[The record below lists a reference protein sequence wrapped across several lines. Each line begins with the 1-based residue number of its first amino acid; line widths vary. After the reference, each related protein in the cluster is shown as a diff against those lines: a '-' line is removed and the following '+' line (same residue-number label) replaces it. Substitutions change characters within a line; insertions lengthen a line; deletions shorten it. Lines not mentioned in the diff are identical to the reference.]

1 MLGQERTVSELVT
14 IVDEYSTKDLD
25 DVKLGIL
32 SHLAQFFEV
41 SMDGQRWIDGWID
54 MKIMND

>member
-1 MLGQERTVSELVT
+1 MLGQERTVAELVT

-25 DVKLGIL
+25 DIKLGIL

-41 SMDGQRWIDGWID
+41 LIDKLMDG
-54 MKIMND
+54 